1 MKSVIH
7 EEFASGTFLQARAQ
21 ALSTKSFTD
30 SLYAPFESKFS
41 CFRTLKKENHL
52 SLKSTEKWG
61 SDHMAPDKFLTGWK
75 SWPSTPCFNIPDLIL
90 ADFNKNMTQIC
101 TRNSLLGPPPLK
113 YNPLL

>member
-52 SLKSTEKWG
+52 KKKNLEKRGLRSYGIRQSFDRLKN
-61 SDHMAPDKFLTGWK
+61 LT
-75 SWPSTPCFNIPDLIL
+75 
-90 ADFNKNMTQIC
+90 
-101 TRNSLLGPPPLK
+101 K
-113 YNPLL
+113 YTLF

>member
-52 SLKSTEKWG
+52 SIKNLAKGS
-61 SDHMAPDKFLTGWK
+61 SDHMAPDKFLTG
-75 SWPSTPCFNIPDLIL
+75 
-90 ADFNKNMTQIC
+90 
-101 TRNSLLGPPPLK
+101 
-113 YNPLL
+113 

>member
-21 ALSTKSFTD
+21 ALRTKSFTD

-41 CFRTLKKENHL
+41 CFRTLKKGNQL
-52 SLKSTEKWG
+52 SLKRMEHGAQIIWRQTNFWQAEKA
-61 SDHMAPDKFLTGWK
+61 DQIHPA
-75 SWPSTPCFNIPDLIL
+75 LIL

-101 TRNSLLGPPPLK
+101 TPNSLLGPPPLK
-113 YNPLL
+113 YNSPL

>member
-41 CFRTLKKENHL
+41 CFRTLKKENHF
-52 SLKSTEKWG
+52 SLKSMEKWG
-61 SDHMAPDKFLTGWK
+61 SDHIFFFMVPDKFLTGSK
-75 SWPSTPCFNIPDLIL
+75 S
-90 ADFNKNMTQIC
+90 
-101 TRNSLLGPPPLK
+101 
-113 YNPLL
+113 